1 MTEIDG
7 FSTFL
12 NDAPMLL
19 VLLINLSVLALP
31 VLIAVAELIRL
42 REPKPSRSVWLC
54 TGAAVVLFLIWLTPV
69 GWWPAP
75 EAQQLRLFLILGL
88 YAWVLY
94 DWYSSVRDDGFHWID
109 LPVIGTVCAMLGMTI
124 AAYFV

>member
-1 MTEIDG
+1 MIETNG

-12 NDAPMLL
+12 NDAPPLL
-19 VLLINLSVLALP
+19 SLLINLSVLALP

-54 TGAAVVLFLIWLTPV
+54 TGAAVVLFLIWLTPLN
-69 GWWPAP
+69 WWPAP
-75 EAQQLRLFLILGL
+75 EAQQLRLIIILGL
-88 YAWVLY
+88 YAWILY

-109 LPVIGTVCAMLGMTI
+109 LPVIGAVCGMLGMTI
-124 AAYFV
+124 AAYFS